1 MRRISIKSPI
11 ILSGLILCACVVIL
25 TPSWKSIPTN
35 TKLPGFDALTAV
47 AASREFLEP
56 TVGQPKEIVSRPD
69 IASVGVQP
77 IGVTKKN
84 SWNPNPSWRTEAGWP
99 TSFRPADLR
108 PVTIEKIPEKI
119 LDGYPLT
126 ARDKSTPPTTGD
138 AIQKKPEFVTGSR
151 TIESQDALSSKPS
164 SKIIPWNAFVEQSSS
179 VARKAF
185 AGRDALDRN
194 IENSALVAPGN
205 SPTALVP
212 SPSWNASA
220 SFGRTVSTGQGS
232 QGDASEQTIGPRSG
246 EIQIV
251 TDADVKAISPVDAQR
266 FIRQPK
272 TRR

>member
-11 ILSGLILCACVVIL
+11 ILSGLILCTAAAIL
-25 TPSWKSIPTN
+25 TPPWKSIPA
-35 TKLPGFDALTAV
+35 KAKFPGSDALAA

-56 TVGQPKEIVSRPD
+56 TIGQPKEIVARPE

-84 SWNPNPSWRTEAGWP
+84 SWNPNPSWRTDAGWP
-99 TSFRPADLR
+99 TTFRPADLS

-138 AIQKKPEFVTGSR
+138 AIQKKPEFITGSR
-151 TIESQDALSSKPS
+151 MIEPQDALSSKPS
-164 SKIIPWNAFVEQSSS
+164 SKIVPWNAFVEESSS
-179 VARKAF
+179 VVRKAISE
-185 AGRDALDRN
+185 RNTLDRKS
-194 IENSALVAPGN
+194 ENSALVAPGY
-205 SPTALVP
+205 SPATLVP
-212 SPSWNASA
+212 YASRNASA
-220 SFGRTVSTGQGS
+220 RFGRTVSDGHGLQDDVLPQTSGS
-232 QGDASEQTIGPRSG
+232 RPGALQITPEADA
-246 EIQIV
+246 
-251 TDADVKAISPVDAQR
+251 KAISPVDAQR